1 VTVDFQ
7 WDAAKRERNKAERGL
22 PFSLAVE
29 LFQGVVI
36 DVMSA
41 QQNHG
46 EVRRIAVGM
55 TRAMT
60 LVCVYADRGGT
71 RRVISLRPANRRERD
86 AYRAAVPN

>member
-1 VTVDFQ
+1 
-7 WDAAKRERNKAERGL
+7 
-22 PFSLAVE
+22 
-29 LFQGVVI
+29 VI

-86 AYRAAVPN
+86 AHRAAVPN